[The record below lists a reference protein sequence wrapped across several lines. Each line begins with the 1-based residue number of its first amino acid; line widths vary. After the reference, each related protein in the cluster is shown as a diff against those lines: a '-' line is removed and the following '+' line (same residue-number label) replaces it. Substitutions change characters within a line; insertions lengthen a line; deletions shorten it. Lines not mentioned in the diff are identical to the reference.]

1 MAQERFP
8 QQEEHER
15 TGGQHG
21 TRNTDTPPQES
32 KDPQL
37 KRVHENVATPEVPP
51 RNDVSAEDGGTRHR
65 TQ

>member
-1 MAQERFP
+1 MGQERFP

-21 TRNTDTPPQES
+21 TRNTDTPSQES

-37 KRVHENVATPEVPP
+37 ERVHESVETPDVPH
-51 RNDVSAEDGGTRHR
+51 RNDVSTEDGGARHR